1 MLEHGKRKIKDIKFI
16 DFVSGYDDVFIYNLR
31 EKVFCNIDLSV
42 IDEFQYIEI
51 EDNSISVLVYYDI
64 FNNLLVSVSLD

>member
-1 MLEHGKRKIKDIKFI
+1 MLEHGRRKIKDIKFI
-16 DFVSGYDDVFIYNLR
+16 DFVNGYDDVYIYNLR
-31 EKVFCNIDLSV
+31 EKVFQNIDLSV

-51 EDNSISVLVYYDI
+51 EEESISVLVYYDI